1 MAIRFSFKHGP
12 VTELLTKR
20 QGSIRDTMAALGV
33 KASDMLTYTRLRHEV
48 DDLQDEIMLQMCA
61 LGELVYATHCGN
73 PSDSDDLQTI
83 LEYIDDL
90 HDEIDGHEQ
99 QMKLLRG
106 IRSCPICGGETRPA
120 DSYCQHCGQPMPK
133 QS

>member
-12 VTELLTKR
+12 VTELLTKK
-20 QGSIRDTMAALGV
+20 QGKIRDNMTALGV
-33 KASDMLTYTRLRHEV
+33 KASDTLAYARLRHEV
-48 DDLQDEIMLQMCA
+48 DELQDEIMLQMCA

-73 PSDSDDLQTI
+73 PSDSDDLQKI

-90 HDEIDGHEQ
+90 HSEIDAHEE

-106 IRSCPICGGETRPA
+106 ICCCPICGGEIRST
-120 DSYCQHCGQPMPK
+120 DSYCQHCGQPAPK

>member
-12 VTELLTKR
+12 VTELLTRK
-20 QGSIRDTMAALGV
+20 QGKIRDNMAALGV
-33 KASDMLTYTRLRHEV
+33 KASDTLSYARLRHQV
-48 DDLQDEIMLQMCA
+48 DELQDEIMLQMCA

-73 PSDSDDLQTI
+73 PSDSDDLQKI

-90 HDEIDGHEQ
+90 HDEIDAHEE

-106 IRSCPICGGETRPA
+106 ILRCPICGGEIRRG
-120 DSYCQHCGQPMPK
+120 DSFCQHCGQPTPK